1 MKRNEVLIHA
11 AAWMTIEN
19 ITLSVR
25 SPSQKGHVLL
35 DDKFRIGK
43 SIEIESRIVVTE
55 GWWEE
60 GGERL
65 LVCMEY
71 FFAMMNISWN

>member
-11 AAWMTIEN
+11 TAWMTIEN

-25 SPSQKGHVLL
+25 SPSQKGHILL

-55 GWWEE
+55 G
-60 GGERL
+60 
-65 LVCMEY
+65 
-71 FFAMMNISWN
+71 